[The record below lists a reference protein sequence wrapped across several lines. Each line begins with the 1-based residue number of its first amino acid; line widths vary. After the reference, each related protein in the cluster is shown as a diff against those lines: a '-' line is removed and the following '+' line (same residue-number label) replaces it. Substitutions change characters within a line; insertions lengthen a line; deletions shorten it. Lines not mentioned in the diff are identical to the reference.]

1 MSFGTNIR
9 RIRREADMTQE
20 QLADLLNISPQAV
33 SRWET
38 DAAMPD
44 ISLLP
49 ALANTFHVT
58 TDALLGVDIENN
70 QANIDEMCKNVINF
84 KDGESLE
91 DKIAAFRE
99 AVKNNPTSVKLKE
112 NYTLLLFLSRV
123 GGIRK
128 DNPDRAD
135 EIFALCEE
143 LVKEPKLEER
153 GRDYYLELMSLVN
166 VDGEPDKNEKI
177 KSLVATQC
185 SIKNCAE
192 VILPRCV
199 IGQERSRAN
208 KILLLQCMVYG
219 TGALFELLKDGEL
232 QDDPDAIIDIAK
244 QLPKLVYGKDATEW
258 FIGDSSFIPYL
269 EFLHRVGREADAKSL
284 ILQLTAKMEAQMKK
298 TEGIHSAL
306 LPTDYDLVT
315 MFERPEFAKLSVV
328 GSAKEL
334 QKHIETTYPDS
345 SEYEGIIPRLKTI
358 VNTDTFL

>member
-20 QLADLLNISPQAV
+20 QLAGLLNISPQAV

-112 NYTLLLFLSRV
+112 NYTLLLFLSRA

-199 IGQERSRAN
+199 IGQERSRATAAATMTG
-208 KILLLQCMVYG
+208 ILPPPPEMSRSMCHASRVS
-219 TGALFELLKDGEL
+219 LLKR
-232 QDDPDAIIDIAK
+232 P
-244 QLPKLVYGKDATEW
+244 
-258 FIGDSSFIPYL
+258 SSS
-269 EFLHRVGREADAKSL
+269 G
-284 ILQLTAKMEAQMKK
+284 TAAVRAAWK
-298 TEGIHSAL
+298 
-306 LPTDYDLVT
+306 
-315 MFERPEFAKLSVV
+315 KLSSKCTWPASLCAVWRILPMPC
-328 GSAKEL
+328 GAARFL
-334 QKHIETTYPDS
+334 QPPS
-345 SEYEGIIPRLKTI
+345 VS
-358 VNTDTFL
+358 